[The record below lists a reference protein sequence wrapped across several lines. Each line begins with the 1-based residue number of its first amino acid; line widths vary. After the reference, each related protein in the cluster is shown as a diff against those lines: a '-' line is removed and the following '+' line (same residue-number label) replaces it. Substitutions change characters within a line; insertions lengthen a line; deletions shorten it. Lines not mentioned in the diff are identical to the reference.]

1 MKIKDII
8 VEANKAGKVP
18 RRYQDATR
26 GLNKF
31 SDGDRWNG
39 DYTQYRLGLALAQTD
54 GKTMPEADKESWVGK
69 SKVTFPYT
77 EEEQEMLKLAYKA
90 VNADYD
96 DLNKG
101 DLRSMEGDTINKSSV
116 VAKPKKNKYGV

>member
-8 VEANKAGKVP
+8 TEANKAGKVP
-18 RRYQDATR
+18 NRYRQSTR

-54 GKTMPEADKESWVGK
+54 GKTMPVADKESWVGK

-77 EEEQEMLKLAYKA
+77 DEEQDMLNLAYKA
-90 VNADYD
+90 VNADHQ
-96 DLNKG
+96 DLNNG
-101 DLRSMEGDTINKSSV
+101 DLRSQELDSVNKSSP
-116 VAKPKKNKYGV
+116 VAPKKKNKYGI

>member
-18 RRYQDATR
+18 GRYQQSTR

-39 DYTQYRLGLALAQTD
+39 DYTMYRLGLAVAQTD
-54 GKTMPEADKESWVGK
+54 GKNMPYMDKESWVGK
-69 SKVTFPYT
+69 SKATFPYT
-77 EEEQEMLKLAYKA
+77 KEEQEMLNLAYKA
-90 VNADYD
+90 VNADYE
-96 DLNKG
+96 DLNHG
-101 DLRSMEGDTINKSSV
+101 DLRSQECKTINKASV
-116 VAKPKKNKYGV
+116 VANPKKNKYGI